1 MPKRLRALGL
11 MSGTSMDGI
20 DVALVETDGEDFV
33 RRGPSRTYSY
43 DAGQRARLAHSLSE
57 AKPLTDRFARP
68 GSLAELEKQL
78 TAWHA
83 QAVQSFYEDTGFDRA
98 EIDIIGFHGHTILHR
113 PCDRL
118 TVQLGDGGLLARLT
132 GLSVVNDF
140 RAADVAAGGEG
151 APFVPVYHQAL
162 AAVIPARPLIF
173 VNIGGVANIT
183 FIGRN
188 GALIAFDKG
197 PGNALIDDWVLA
209 HTGSPADYGG
219 RYALSGHVD
228 EEMLNR
234 LMDDSYFT
242 VRPPKSL
249 DRQRFSIGRIAG
261 MSLED
266 GAATLTLFTARS
278 IAAAVNHLPDSP
290 KAWIICGG
298 GRRNPALM
306 GALENAVQEGI
317 VMPAEAQGLNG
328 DALEAEAFAYLAVRS
343 LHGLPLSFPSTT
355 RVPVPMPGGVHHTA

>member
-1 MPKRLRALGL
+1 MPKRLTALGL

-20 DVALVETDGEDFV
+20 DVALLETDGEDFV
-33 RRGPSRTYSY
+33 RRGPARTYSY
-43 DAGQRARLAHSLSE
+43 DASQRARLVHSLGV
-57 AKPLTDRFARP
+57 AKALTDRFERP
-68 GSLAELEKQL
+68 GSLAELEREL

-83 QAVQSFYEDTGFDRA
+83 QAVQSFCQDTGSNRA
-98 EIDIIGFHGHTILHR
+98 DIDIIGFHGHTVLHR
-113 PCDRL
+113 PDDRL
-118 TVQLGDGGLLARLT
+118 TVQLGDGRLLARLT

-140 RAADVAAGGEG
+140 RAADVAVGGEG
-151 APFVPVYHQAL
+151 APFVPVYHRAL
-162 AAVIPARPLIF
+162 ALAIPSRPLAF

-183 FIGRN
+183 FIGRDS
-188 GALIAFDKG
+188 ALLAFDTG

-219 RYALSGHVD
+219 RYALSGRVD
-228 EEMLNR
+228 EELLDQ
-234 LMDDSYFT
+234 LMNDSYFT

-249 DRQRFSIGRIAG
+249 DRQRFSVDQIAG

-278 IAAAVNHLPDSP
+278 VAAAVKHLPDSP
-290 KAWIICGG
+290 QAWIICGG

-306 GALENAVQEGI
+306 GALETVVKDG
-317 VMPAEAQGLNG
+317 VVLPAEAQGLNG

-343 LHGLPLSFPSTT
+343 LCGLPLSFPSTT
-355 RVPVPMPGGVHHTA
+355 RVPAPTPGGVHHTA